1 MSIVAKS
8 PKSPYQQSVSMELDE
23 PLKVNINS
31 LRRMRSLKRVLTNDV
46 SSLGILDYQTISD
59 ALIKLDVKFDNIFQD
74 SLQFVKTKNDVLK
87 LASQLR

>member
-23 PLKVNINS
+23 PLKANINS
-31 LRRMRSLKRVLTNDV
+31 LRRMRSLKRVLANDV
-46 SSLGILDYQTISD
+46 SSLGILDYQTVSD
-59 ALIKLDVKFDNIFQD
+59 ALIKLDVKFDDIFQD
-74 SLQFVKTKNDVLK
+74 SLQFVKTKDDVLK